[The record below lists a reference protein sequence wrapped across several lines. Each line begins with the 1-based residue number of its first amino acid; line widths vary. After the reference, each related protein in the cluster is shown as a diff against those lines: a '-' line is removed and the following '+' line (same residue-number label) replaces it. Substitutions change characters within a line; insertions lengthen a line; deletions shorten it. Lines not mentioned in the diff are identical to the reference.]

1 MKNLYKKSFVFE
13 AHRYEEYCNGVCIS
27 RGDTCTTIVAKVMN
41 SECIAFGLLDQ
52 IPVNIKQRFG
62 LPIFGIA
69 QGDIL
74 QDRIQYGR
82 LPNSDNVGWFSND
95 DPVVCNIFANKTCIR
110 FAMLSPL
117 RIVEFYGGFTDV
129 RDL

>member
-1 MKNLYKKSFVFE
+1 MNSLYKKSFVFE
-13 AHRYEEYCNGVCIS
+13 VHRYEEYCNGICIS
-27 RGDTCTTIVAKVMN
+27 RGMTNTTIVAKVMN
-41 SECIAFGLLDQ
+41 SECIAFGILDQ
-52 IPVNIKQRFG
+52 IPVRIKQRFG

-82 LPNSDNVGWFSND
+82 LPDADKVSWFSND
-95 DPVVCNIFANKTCIR
+95 EPVVCNIFATKTRIR

-117 RIVEFYGGFTDV
+117 RIVEFYGHFTDV